1 MLIHLF
7 IKWFFI
13 LIICHIVN
21 STSFC
26 GSPPLVKLKFAQV
39 AIKYWEEALTV
50 KKPGSGK
57 QLAKRYCESGYYRTV
72 TANNSIVCYK
82 SKCKRD
88 VLCGGVKI
96 PDQYVGEC
104 YQLKNNRL
112 HRSYRNGSGIP
123 SAGYILLVDAINTI
137 TCYGGAAAYASSCL
151 MDEET
156 DRPILGF
163 INVCPG
169 NMGVHYPEDRISIG
183 VFLHE
188 IGHALG
194 FSSYNFPFM
203 RFPNGTARTP
213 RDETRKPKYKDKYG
227 HYIPSGRKIIPFC
240 DTVNEARCR
249 DAFSYGRCII
259 VRYGTP
265 VPKEDRFFSKAPFDT
280 KYPPE
285 YFGGNDPFTDYCPTM
300 AVS

>member
-26 GSPPLVKLKFAQV
+26 GSPPLVKL
-39 AIKYWEEALTV
+39 
-50 KKPGSGK
+50 
-57 QLAKRYCESGYYRTV
+57 
-72 TANNSIVCYK
+72 
-82 SKCKRD
+82 
-88 VLCGGVKI
+88 
-96 PDQYVGEC
+96 EC

-123 SAGYILLVDAINTI
+123 SDGYVLFVDAINTI

-194 FSSYNFPFM
+194 FSSYNFAFM
-203 RFPNGTARTP
+203 RFPNGTPRTP
-213 RDETRKPKYKDKYG
+213 RDETRKPKYRDKYG
-227 HYIPSGRKIIPFC
+227 HYIPSINTIQKITRRWRSAAGWFTKDFYAFVTPKILNAAKKHFNCEQLDGADLENQYQTGPIGSHWEGRTYSSEIMAGRIQIDYSVSRVTLSFFE
-240 DTVNEARCR
+240 DSGWYTVDYSKAMKWE
-249 DAFSYGRCII
+249 YGRQLGC
-259 VRYGTP
+259 
-265 VPKEDRFFSKAPFDT
+265 DFSMKSCL
-280 KYPPE
+280 
-285 YFGGNDPFTDYCPTM
+285 DY
-300 AVS
+300 AQIRRQQ